1 MNLNLAIIAL
11 ATLIIVVAFGFWKKV
26 NIGVLAIGFSLIL
39 GTICGMTSKEIL
51 AGFDAQLFATL
62 VGVTFLFS
70 IAQVNGTLELLA
82 NKAVAM
88 VGDKSYLVPIIIF
101 FVSGIL
107 SAIGPGNIPIGSLM
121 TVVAVTI
128 AVGMKQNPI
137 LYALLAKLAS
147 NAFAITPLTP
157 AGIIAKELGAKVD
170 MFGFEIA
177 LMLNVMLWGLI
188 LGIVFCIMY
197 RLDKMKL
204 ELHLKKDDIE
214 KFNKNQVITLIGMI
228 VMVIMVAGFGQ
239 NVGLASFL
247 VASILMILKV
257 GEQKKALS
265 TVPWGTLILICGVG
279 VLMNIV
285 DAVGGIELLSNGLLS
300 IMGEKTARPILAGTS
315 GLLSFFSSTT
325 GVVMPTLIPTVPN
338 IIESFG
344 GAFGFV
350 ELTSIIISSSF
361 AAAFSPASTGGGLI
375 LAAYMS
381 ASGAGEEEQNKLFG
395 QLLMIAVGCVVFN
408 MLLSFMGV
416 YGFIA

>member
-1 MNLNLAIIAL
+1 
-11 ATLIIVVAFGFWKKV
+11 
-26 NIGVLAIGFSLIL
+26 
-39 GTICGMTSKEIL
+39 
-51 AGFDAQLFATL
+51 
-62 VGVTFLFS
+62 
-70 IAQVNGTLELLA
+70 
-82 NKAVAM
+82 M
-88 VGDKSYLVPIIIF
+88 VGTKSYLVPLIIF
-101 FVSGIL
+101 LVSGIL

-157 AGIIAKELGAKVD
+157 AGIIATELGAKVEI
-170 MFGFEIA
+170 FGFEIP
-177 LMLNVMLWGLI
+177 LMLNVMLWGVI
-188 LGIVFCIMY
+188 LGIVFCVCY
-197 RLDKMKL
+197 RLDKMKP
-204 ELHLKKDDIE
+204 ESHLRKEDLA
-214 KFNKNQVITLIGMI
+214 KFDTKQKITLVGMA

-239 NVGLASFL
+239 NVGLASFFI
-247 VASILMILKV
+247 ASILMIFKV
-257 GEQKKALS
+257 AEQKKALA

-285 DAVGGIELLSNGLLS
+285 DAVGGIDLLSNGLLS
-300 IMGEKTARPILAGTS
+300 IMGEKTARPILAGTR

-325 GVVMPTLIPTVPN
+325 GVVMPTLIPTVPS
-338 IIESFG
+338 IIDSFG

-381 ASGAGEEEQNKLFG
+381 ASGAGEEQNKLFG

-408 MLLSFMGV
+408 MILSYVGV
-416 YGFIA
+416 YGIIA

>member
-1 MNLNLAIIAL
+1 MNSNLAIISL
-11 ATLIIVVAFGFWKKV
+11 VTLVIVVAFGFWRKV

-39 GTICGMTSKEIL
+39 GTICGMTDKEIL
-51 AGFDAQLFATL
+51 AGFDAKLFATL

-88 VGDKSYLVPIIIF
+88 VGKKSYLVPIIIF
-101 FVSGIL
+101 LVSGIL

-157 AGIIAKELGAKVD
+157 AGIIATDLGAKVNE
-170 MFGFEIA
+170 FGFEIP
-177 LMLNVMLWGLI
+177 LMLNVMLWGVI
-188 LGIVFCIMY
+188 LAVAFCIMY
-197 RLDKMKL
+197 RLDKMKP
-204 ELHLKKDDIE
+204 EVHLNKE
-214 KFNKNQVITLIGMI
+214 NLAKFNKDQIITLIGMA
-228 VMVIMVAGFGQ
+228 VMVVLVAGFGQ
-239 NVGLASFL
+239 NVGLVSFL
-247 VASILMILKV
+247 IASILMILKV
-257 GEQKKALS
+257 GNQKKALAA
-265 TVPWGTLILICGVG
+265 VPWGTLILICGVG

-285 DAVGGIELLSNGLLS
+285 ETVGGIELLSNGLLS
-300 IMGEKTARPILAGTS
+300 IMNKATARPILAGTS

-325 GVVMPTLIPTVPN
+325 GVVMPTLMPTVPS
-338 IIESFG
+338 IIGQFD
-344 GAFGFV
+344 AFSFV
-350 ELTSIIISSSF
+350 ELSSIIISSSF

-395 QLLMIAVGCVVFN
+395 QLLAIAVGCVVFN
-408 MLLSFMGV
+408 MLLSFIGV

>member
-1 MNLNLAIIAL
+1 MNSNLAILAL
-11 ATLIIVVAFGFWKKV
+11 ATLVVVVAFGFWKKV
-26 NIGVLAIGFSLIL
+26 NIGVLAIGFSLVL
-39 GTICGMTSKEIL
+39 GTICNMTSKEIL
-51 AGFDAQLFATL
+51 SGFDAQLFATL

-88 VGDKSYLVPIIIF
+88 VGEKSYLVPIIIF

-137 LYALLAKLAS
+137 LYALLAKLAA

-157 AGIIAKELGAKVD
+157 AGIIASDLGAKVE
-170 MFGFEIA
+170 MFGFEIP

-188 LGIVFCIMY
+188 LGVAFCIVY
-197 RLDKMKL
+197 RLDKMKPEIYL
-204 ELHLKKDDIE
+204 RKEDME
-214 KFNKNQVITLIGMI
+214 KFNKNQIITLIGMV
-228 VMVIMVAGFGQ
+228 VMVILVAGFDQ

-285 DAVGGIELLSNGLLS
+285 DQVGGIALLSDGLLS
-300 IMGEKTARPILAGTS
+300 IMGEKTARPILAGTA
-315 GLLSFFSSTT
+315 GLLSLFSSTT
-325 GVVMPTLIPTVPN
+325 GVVMPTLIPTVPS
-338 IIESFG
+338 IMESFG
-344 GAFGFV
+344 GAFSFV

-395 QLLMIAVGCVVFN
+395 QLLVIALGSILFNVF
-408 MLLSFMGV
+408 LSFIGV
-416 YGFIA
+416 YGIIG